1 MKLITIQ
8 ILLFLLN
15 MINHSADIIFC
26 ICYRNP
32 DGAKNY
38 TFLQCQSRVQR
49 MRQCRR
55 PQSVDTIEELANI
68 LSLDQNKSYA
78 STLQRPPSK

>member
-1 MKLITIQ
+1 
-8 ILLFLLN
+8 
-15 MINHSADIIFC
+15 MINHSANNIC

-38 TFLQCQSRVQR
+38 TFLQCQSRVRR

-55 PQSVDTIEELANI
+55 PQSVNTIEELANI
-68 LSLDQNKSYA
+68 LSLEQNKSYA
-78 STLQRPPSK
+78 STLQRPPSR